1 MDIII
6 IFIDILFDSRDYK
19 KHAYNRIRHQ
29 KSSGVHSSISNRNI
43 PFTKKP
49 INMKYAIA
57 IVLAAL
63 FAGVLAAPLSDSAD
77 AQIEKLESDVG
88 PDQYKFM

>member
-1 MDIII
+1 
-6 IFIDILFDSRDYK
+6 
-19 KHAYNRIRHQ
+19 
-29 KSSGVHSSISNRNI
+29 
-43 PFTKKP
+43 
-49 INMKYAIA
+49 MKYAIA